1 MIAPL
6 HSDKLVNLPKT
17 HAFTA
22 YWTYALAFL
31 GAHMGFMPLFI
42 LLLPRRVEMLSPDDA
57 ASWLSWLLL
66 IGSVV
71 AGLANIIAGAL
82 GDRWLIRFGS
92 RRGLIAIG
100 AVLLLPAYIWLA
112 LANDFASLLMAVLFY
127 QVALNCAF
135 SPLAALLADHFPNVI
150 KGRLGGL
157 MITAHPAS
165 TLLIL
170 PLALL
175 FPQDDTRAF
184 LVTGIV
190 VVLCMVPLLA
200 FWRLGAVISASPD
213 NVPNQ
218 MASDKSPTDASRSF
232 VATDF
237 WVAWMSRLFIQT
249 GAAFVFGYIY
259 LYITLMQEMQPQ
271 WRSAGASEILA
282 AFTTPA
288 ALVAVGA
295 ALIAGFISDRW
306 SSRRWPLLMFAG
318 LVGVGMAML
327 AGTANLVWFLI
338 GFGLLQAAQAAYLAV
353 DMALFAELVSGNA
366 RRGMLLGVMNLS
378 NTLPS
383 VIVPGIALVAL
394 SNGEDAHIFVILFA
408 ALAVAA
414 FLAGGLVLF
423 IRSVR

>member
-1 MIAPL
+1 
-6 HSDKLVNLPKT
+6 
-17 HAFTA
+17 
-22 YWTYALAFL
+22 
-31 GAHMGFMPLFI
+31 MGFMPLFI

-57 ASWLSWLLL
+57 ANWLSWFLL
-66 IGSVV
+66 IGSIV
-71 AGLANIIAGAL
+71 AGLANLVAGSV
-82 GDRWLIRFGS
+82 GDHWVTKFGN

-100 AVLLLPAYIWLA
+100 AALLLPAYLWLA
-112 LANDFASLLMAVLFY
+112 LADDFPGLLAAIIFY
-127 QVALNCAF
+127 QIALNFAF
-135 SPLAALLADHFPNVI
+135 SPLGALLTDHFPDAI

-170 PLALL
+170 PLAVL
-175 FPQDDTRAF
+175 FPEDNTWAF

-200 FWRLGAVISASPD
+200 FWRLGAVISVSPD

-218 MASDKSPTDASRSF
+218 MASDPAPTDASRSF
-232 VATDF
+232 VAADF

-271 WRSAGASEILA
+271 WRSAGASEVLA

-295 ALIAGFISDRW
+295 ALIAGFISDSW
-306 SSRRWPLLMFAG
+306 DSRRWPLLMFAG

-327 AGTANLVWFLI
+327 AGTTSLVWFLI

-414 FLAGGLVLF
+414 FLAGGLMLF